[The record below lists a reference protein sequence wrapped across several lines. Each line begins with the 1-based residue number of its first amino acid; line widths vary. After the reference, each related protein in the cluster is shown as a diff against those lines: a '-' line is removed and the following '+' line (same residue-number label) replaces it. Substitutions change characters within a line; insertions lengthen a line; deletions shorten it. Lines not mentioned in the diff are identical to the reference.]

1 MGYSGLIVIWAR
13 RILTIPLGLLLLV
26 LILVTLV
33 VLQISGSF
41 LDHDYY
47 SDELRKADVYE
58 FALGEVLTLALDEAR
73 QLKGEDLPDE
83 FEENPLV
90 TSGLSTEEIVGS
102 VNTAIPPD
110 WVQSIVE
117 QVFEELGRYL
127 TGERDK
133 FEVTIRAGERV
144 GPIVAEVKDL
154 LRKADAYNLLF
165 EELVTPNATDLV
177 VDKLPLGLTLDG
189 EDVVSSVRRVV
200 DPNWVQFQVEAA
212 LDELTPYVEGSRDS
226 FEIKVQLS
234 DRVEIALAEVKSL
247 LRKADAYDLLYDE
260 VVEPRF
266 TEQFAQFDV
275 SIDLAGLIGVA
286 GVELPVD
293 ITVSN
298 DEILSVLRD
307 VAAPDWVQEQAE
319 TAIDNAGRYLTGRA
333 DTFSINVSLVENKAD
348 ARDAIERLV
357 REKVQGVADGLPVCD
372 AAALTDIVLSRGA
385 AALGCIPAQFSVAE
399 LVEQASGE
407 VSKAVAEALN
417 AIPDDI
423 VFADTDL
430 RKALSDAGASE
441 NLDLVDDVRRII
453 DEGWSY
459 TNVELREDLRR
470 EVDEE
475 AVERLDDIRAFL
487 ADGWTYTEVDFR
499 EDIDSVGDAD
509 ALDDLDSIRRNLD
522 RARTLSLLIVLP
534 ALLLLV
540 AIGLLGGQGW
550 RGRVAWSAA
559 FLVAI
564 SGITFLAF
572 GPVYSVFGETWL
584 DNAREEALEEIDI
597 DGDFQGTER
606 LVADR
611 AFDIAESMVNG
622 IASGIALKSLLLLI
636 VGGVA
641 LAASIFWEKIL
652 SLARRS
658 KPQPES

>member
-1 MGYSGLIVIWAR
+1 MIWAR

-47 SDELRKADVYE
+47 SAELRKADVYE
-58 FALGEVLTLALDEAR
+58 FALVDVLTLALDEAR
-73 QLKGEDLPDE
+73 QLEGEDLPDE
-83 FEENPLV
+83 FEDNPLV
-90 TSGLSTEEIVGS
+90 TSGLSTEEIVAS
-102 VNTAIPPD
+102 VNAAIPPD

-127 TGERDK
+127 TGQRDE
-133 FEVTIRAGERV
+133 FEVTVRAGERV

-200 DPNWVQFQVEAA
+200 DPNWVQLQVEAA
-212 LDELTPYVEGSRDS
+212 LDELTPYVDGSRDS
-226 FEIKVQLS
+226 FEIEVQLS

-266 TEQFAQFDV
+266 TAQFAQFDGA
-275 SIDLAGLIGVA
+275 IDLAGLIGVA

-293 ITVSN
+293 VTVS
-298 DEILSVLRD
+298 DEEILSVLRE
-307 VAAPDWVQEQAE
+307 AADPDWVQEQSE
-319 TAIDNAGRYLTGRA
+319 IAIDNAGRYLTGRA
-333 DTFSINVSLVENKAD
+333 NTFSINISLVDNKAD
-348 ARDAIERLV
+348 ASDAIARLV
-357 REKVQGVADGLPVCD
+357 RGKVQEVADGLPVCD
-372 AAALTDIVLSRGA
+372 AAVLTDIVLSQGA
-385 AALGCIPAQFSVAE
+385 AALGCIPAQFSVTE
-399 LVEQASGE
+399 LLEQASEE

-417 AIPDDI
+417 AIPDNI

-430 RKALSDAGASE
+430 RKALSDAGAGE

-459 TNVELREDLRR
+459 TDAELREDLRR

-475 AVERLDDIRAFL
+475 AVERLDDVRAFL

-509 ALDDLDSIRRNLD
+509 ALDNLDLVRRNLD
-522 RARTLSLLIVLP
+522 RARTLRLLIVLP

-540 AIGLLGGQGW
+540 AIGFLGGRGW

-564 SGITFLAF
+564 SAITFLAF
-572 GPVYSVFGETWL
+572 GPVYSVFGETQL
-584 DNAREEALEEIDI
+584 DDAREEALEEIDI

-641 LAASIFWEKIL
+641 LAASIFWDKIL
-652 SLARRS
+652 SLVRRS